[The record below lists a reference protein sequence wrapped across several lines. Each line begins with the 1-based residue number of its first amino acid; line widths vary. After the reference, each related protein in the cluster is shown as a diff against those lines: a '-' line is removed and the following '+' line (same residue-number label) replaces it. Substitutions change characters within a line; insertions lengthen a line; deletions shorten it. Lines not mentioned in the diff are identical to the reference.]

1 MRKMGAPQRFRS
13 RYIAF
18 KVEGEASIEE
28 LRKAISKSSREI
40 SRLNPRPRIVIYD
53 GDEGCG
59 LVKCSHLQVDEL
71 KRELKKI
78 GGTGNESFKVRLLG
92 VSGTIKATKRKFLS
106 I

>member
-1 MRKMGAPQRFRS
+1 MDAPQEVRS

-18 KVEGEASIEE
+18 KVEGEASMGE
-28 LRKAISKSSREI
+28 LRKAISEFSREI
-40 SRLNPRPRIVIYD
+40 SQPNPRPQVVIYD
-53 GDEGCG
+53 GDAGCG

-92 VSGTIKATKRKFLS
+92 VSGTIKTAKRKFLPL
-106 I
+106 